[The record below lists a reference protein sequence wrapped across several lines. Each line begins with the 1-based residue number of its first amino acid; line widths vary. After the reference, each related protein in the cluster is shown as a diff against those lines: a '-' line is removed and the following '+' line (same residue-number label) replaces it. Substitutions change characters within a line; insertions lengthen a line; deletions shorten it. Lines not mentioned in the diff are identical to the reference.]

1 MLVYSSL
8 LSLLGVNLLGTPALT
23 LSLLTLAPAPCRAAT
38 DEEFDAGLAAYKT
51 QHYQLAVDHFSK
63 SIQAGNKTSAVFLYS
78 GHCFANLNQLP
89 RAYKTYEI
97 VTTAFKGTPEA
108 TTAAD
113 LMNRISLRLGQ
124 ATPTAAATTAA
135 AAPAVKGAAPAPA
148 GASTAAT
155 EGLLSRINVFP
166 PCFGHPAVSAASI
179 NAAQQAVKALPKP
192 LRKKLDDSDASIVL
206 APNMV
211 DRWNDSLKDLNEE
224 SEELNMAELPGRIYG
239 HEMCIYERAKRRGSN
254 DLKEARPPLV
264 IKLQVGNM
272 CFQVLDEMMAISKD
286 PACRKE
292 WEADCNRVPDNMQ
305 AKLATFMK
313 ADEWGPR
320 ETCSELFG
328 SMIGGH
334 DDNTDDLY
342 RYFPGTK
349 KWLKAKMGL

>member
-1 MLVYSSL
+1 
-8 LSLLGVNLLGTPALT
+8 LS
-23 LSLLTLAPAPCRAAT
+23 TLALAPPACRAAN
-38 DEEFDAGLAAYKT
+38 DAEFDAGLEAYKV
-51 QHYQLAVDHFSK
+51 QNYQVAVDHFSK
-63 SIQAGNKTSAVFLYS
+63 SIQGGNKTAPVFLYS

-97 VTTAFKGTPEA
+97 VTSAFKGTPEA

-113 LMNRISLRLGQ
+113 LMARINQRMGAASAPAAKG
-124 ATPTAAATTAA
+124 TAAAGAKGATPAPAA
-135 AAPAVKGAAPAPA
+135 AAAAGTPAA
-148 GASTAAT
+148 
-155 EGLLSRINVFP
+155 EGLLARIRVFQ

-179 NAAQQAVKALPKP
+179 DAAQQAVKALPKP

-239 HEMCIYERAKRRGSN
+239 HEMCVYERAKRRGSN
-254 DLKEARPPLV
+254 VLKEARPPLM

-292 WEADCNRVPDNMQ
+292 WESDRDRIPDNMQ

-313 ADEWGPR
+313 ADDWGPK

-334 DDNTDDLY
+334 DENTDDLY
-342 RYFPGTK
+342 RYFPNTK